1 MAAYLSDDWVRAL
14 DEALSGV
21 VAPPETAGSGVAEP
35 TPADGTAAAANCG
48 GNAGSTDGGG
58 TAGPTNG
65 GGTTVQ
71 FEVVGGPGGDRAWH
85 LQLGPTGA
93 RAVPGAVAAPTVTF
107 TQPWAT
113 AMAVAQGR
121 RSTQDALLAGEV
133 RVGGD
138 PTRLV
143 PWRRAVQ
150 AAEASVAR
158 LNASTTY
165 PGPARPTYED
175 EDEDQAGAGTA

>member
-1 MAAYLSDDWVRAL
+1 
-14 DEALSGV
+14 
-21 VAPPETAGSGVAEP
+21 
-35 TPADGTAAAANCG
+35 
-48 GNAGSTDGGG
+48 
-58 TAGPTNG
+58 
-65 GGTTVQ
+65 
-71 FEVVGGPGGDRAWH
+71 
-85 LQLGPTGA
+85 
-93 RAVPGAVAAPTVTF
+93 VTF

-138 PTRLV
+138 PTPLV

-158 LNASTTY
+158 LSASTTY
-165 PGPARPTYED
+165 PDPARPAAQ
-175 EDEDQAGAGTA
+175 DEDQAGAGTA